1 MLVLLVDSNKD
12 MFHPN
17 PTLKKPRKHPLSVYL
32 FFSCDNFDTKK

>member
-12 MFHPN
+12 MFHPT
-17 PTLKKPRKHPLSVYL
+17 PTLKPPQNASPLCLS